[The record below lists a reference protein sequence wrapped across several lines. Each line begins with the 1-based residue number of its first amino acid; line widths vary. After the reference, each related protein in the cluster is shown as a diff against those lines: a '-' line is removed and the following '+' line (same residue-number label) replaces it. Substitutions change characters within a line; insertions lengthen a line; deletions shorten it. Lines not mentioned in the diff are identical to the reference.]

1 MWLGVPISS
10 IFCFPYHIPVTHL
23 IDSLTKSL
31 TLVMVWET
39 GWGGWLV
46 SSFLALPYPGKR
58 GFLSLCVC
66 LPPTP
71 NSSALF
77 GKNMEES

>member
-1 MWLGVPISS
+1 MWLGVPVSN
-10 IFCFPYHIPVTHL
+10 IFCFPYRIPVTHV

-39 GWGGWLV
+39 GGGGWLV

-58 GFLSLCVC
+58 GFLSLCVY

-77 GKNMEES
+77 GKNVEES